1 MVIINTFYNCLYY
14 YAKLVTAPKQLG
26 FPSPQVKALAAVV
39 AEKGDYIEDEQRMKQ
54 HDPLM
59 W

>member
-1 MVIINTFYNCLYY
+1 MLFDWAGSSSSGP
-14 YAKLVTAPKQLG
+14 AKTYG

-39 AEKGDYIEDEQRMKQ
+39 AEEGDHIEEELRIKHKD
-54 HDPLM
+54 DPLM